1 MHVHLDRSREAPRAH
16 PRARACRDE
25 RPPAR
30 ARHQAL
36 QNPEASC
43 RRASKTIGGK
53 VMWWSKPKPK
63 AEPVP
68 PVIVMVRSA
77 ISDEGPATYSA
88 THISTNPRGELWI
101 DRNGLSVAVYAP
113 STWISAGT
121 VATAK
126 DIDALREELSAAKE
140 RLDTAAGK

>member
-1 MHVHLDRSREAPRAH
+1 
-16 PRARACRDE
+16 
-25 RPPAR
+25 
-30 ARHQAL
+30 
-36 QNPEASC
+36 
-43 RRASKTIGGK
+43 
-53 VMWWSKPKPK
+53 MWWSKPKPK

-126 DIDALREELSAAKE
+126 DIEALHEELSAAKE